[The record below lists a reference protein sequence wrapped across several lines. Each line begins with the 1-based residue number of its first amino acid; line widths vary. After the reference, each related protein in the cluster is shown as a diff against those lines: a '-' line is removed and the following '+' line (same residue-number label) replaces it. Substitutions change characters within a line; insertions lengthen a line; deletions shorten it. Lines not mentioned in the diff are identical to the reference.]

1 MVRTLIPLASI
12 IFIVIIIKW
21 IGNSNREINEAL
33 IKVSEILNLDY
44 EGSTK
49 WWKSKEISGI
59 IDGYKCKIT
68 IYTQS
73 HGESSTTYISF
84 FTYFPKNLNMGLK
97 INWRGKFEG
106 DENHRTDLFI
116 ERNLDLIK
124 NEKKRLRQL
133 KITDAYVKSRK
144 RLFRKYKNPENIVD
158 TMNDVIALAKKLK

>member
-1 MVRTLIPLASI
+1 MVRLLIPLASI

-68 IYTQS
+68 VYTQS

-84 FTYFPKNLNMGLK
+84 FIKILYYYIIINLSKPFTL
-97 INWRGKFEG
+97 
-106 DENHRTDLFI
+106 L
-116 ERNLDLIK
+116 
-124 NEKKRLRQL
+124 
-133 KITDAYVKSRK
+133 
-144 RLFRKYKNPENIVD
+144 
-158 TMNDVIALAKKLK
+158 